1 MSPRARSTFCVFSM
15 LAALVAVSSSVR
27 LRKEASSSRET
38 GTSWT
43 NLSPRVRSAK
53 PFSSV
58 MRAARAGGT
67 TPVVVVA
74 AGASVVVGPGRPTRG
89 WGVRTRVRL
98 PPPLGIP
105 SPRATTPAASIE
117 LVRRE
122 RSLRARRGA
131 RAGTAHT
138 VLHGRRS
145 RPAPTYLMRSARPG
159 LGLGPQAREE
169 GRQARAASPEA
180 MRISTARPG
189 AWGLGLGRRAVR
201 PGQHR
206 RRRCASAQ
214 GELVALDVDGHLGAL
229 GVAALQ
235 KRQGQLVPD
244 FPLDEPA

>member
-27 LRKEASSSRET
+27 LRKEVSSSRET

-67 TPVVVVA
+67 TPVVVVT

-89 WGVRTRVRL
+89 GGVRTRVRL
-98 PPPLGIP
+98 PPPSGIP
-105 SPRATTPAASIE
+105 STRATTPAASTE

-138 VLHGRRS
+138 VLHGRRP
-145 RPAPTYLMRSARPG
+145 RPPPAPRSIA
-159 LGLGPQAREE
+159 E
-169 GRQARAASPEA
+169 GDAHQHSP
-180 MRISTARPG
+180 
-189 AWGLGLGRRAVR
+189 AWGWGPGLGRRAAR

-206 RRRCASAQ
+206 RRRCASTQ
-214 GELVALDVDGHLGAL
+214 DELVALDVDGHLGAL
-229 GVAALQ
+229 GVAALKQ
-235 KRQGQLVPD
+235 RQGQLVPD
-244 FPLDEPA
+244 LP